1 MEKELIIWAVVL
13 IGVTLF
19 CFLFAGLY
27 HDIKWINYEYGRLND
42 LVSSLHTRVCL
53 LEQYVEDK
61 EQNVWTVEK
70 RKHYTY
76 TDKKVPKV
84 EREKY

>member
-1 MEKELIIWAVVL
+1 MEKELIIWAVVVT
-13 IGVTLF
+13 GVALF

-27 HDIKWINYEYGRLND
+27 YNMNRINYEYRRLND
-42 LVSSLHTRVCL
+42 RASSLHTRVCL
-53 LEQYVEDK
+53 LEEYVEDK

-70 RKHYTY
+70 RKHYAY